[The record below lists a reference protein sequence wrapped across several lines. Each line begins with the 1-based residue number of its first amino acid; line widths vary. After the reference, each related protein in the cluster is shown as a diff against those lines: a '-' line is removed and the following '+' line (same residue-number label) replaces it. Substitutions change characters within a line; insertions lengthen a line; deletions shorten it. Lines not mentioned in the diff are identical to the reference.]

1 MQPEVFKCRKGKSW
15 WYANGCS
22 QVLGVF
28 VCWISRRRGFPQP
41 SVEPMRKKVDAR
53 VRTLVFAWVFDAKI
67 QLVRWPRWKEFCDRF
82 AIYLATPQFA
92 LPFFRF
98 LEVLEGSSDASI
110 NGNVEKWYPLH
121 TEPSIASRS
130 MDKKT
135 SLRVCRSRMA
145 SSPTQGA
152 CLSLQLGYECFGRWV
167 WTCSDPKCGIY
178 CNLDIILMGE
188 TMMNKEILGLSNFQ
202 THPDATFP
210 LVSTI
215 PLMRWTLDYYAASKM
230 SGRRPWKGPGQ
241 SWYVEILLTINTIL
255 TNS

>member
-82 AIYLATPQFA
+82 AIYLATPLFA
-92 LPFFRF
+92 LQFFRF

-110 NGNVEKWYPLH
+110 NGNVEKWYLLH
-121 TEPSIASRS
+121 TDPSIASRS
-130 MDKKT
+130 MDKKNF
-135 SLRVCRSRMA
+135 A
-145 SSPTQGA
+145 P
-152 CLSLQLGYECFGRWV
+152 CLQVENGIKSHTRCMFVIATRLWMLWKMGLDMLGPEMRDLLQFR
-167 WTCSDPKCGIY
+167 
-178 CNLDIILMGE
+178 
-188 TMMNKEILGLSNFQ
+188 
-202 THPDATFP
+202 HPFDGGNDDEQRDFRAIQF
-210 LVSTI
+210 
-215 PLMRWTLDYYAASKM
+215 
-230 SGRRPWKGPGQ
+230 
-241 SWYVEILLTINTIL
+241 
-255 TNS
+255 